1 MRQNRDHLDSAEILA
16 LLEGRPL
23 AADAREHIDGCPEC
37 RGQVDDTQRTLAYLP
52 LAEPERDEP
61 HPSTDVLMALAHK
74 ALSSGRVKE
83 VNRHLRHCSAC
94 LARFERLRG
103 AGEPPADP
111 ARSREAMADTA
122 QRLREMTPP
131 RERRLGGR
139 LAIRWLEDAARFVFG
154 LDRGEPAFQRLR
166 ADYLETTIQAMQHAE
181 ADAAPPPHPASSRA
195 RLLRKMAPQDSSAG
209 PPESPRPP
217 QPPTPPAPEP
227 VVLEAEPFV
236 IKIGPVG
243 SLKEAALRI
252 ILLHMDTGEPA
263 DGVRVVLASETRS
276 SHDGT
281 TDRQGEVHLPL
292 PRGRSMLRI
301 GERRAYRL
309 EIRFS
314 D

>member
-61 HPSTDVLMALAHK
+61 HTTTDVLMALAHK

-122 QRLREMTPP
+122 QQLREMTPP

-154 LDRGEPAFQRLR
+154 LDRGEPAFQMLR
-166 ADYLETTIQAMQHAE
+166 SYDL
-181 ADAAPPPHPASSRA
+181 DATLTPPPHPASSRA
-195 RLLRKMAPQDSSAG
+195 RLLRKMFPQESSGG
-209 PPESPRPP
+209 PPEPPRPP

-227 VVLEAEPFV
+227 LVLEAEPFV
-236 IKIGPVG
+236 LKIEPVG
-243 SLKEAALRI
+243 SAKEAALRI

-281 TDRQGEVHLPL
+281 TDRQGQVQLPL